1 VNIDLVIFDCD
12 GVLVDSE
19 LLSNQ
24 SDLDLLES
32 LGIKL
37 ELEDYM
43 RRYVGKSALDTMTG
57 IEAQTGMTL
66 PEDFLTRKQARV
78 LEYFERGLQPI
89 PNISSVFKD
98 LPYPRCVASS
108 STPER
113 ILFSLSQT
121 GLLEYFEP
129 HTIFSATMVK
139 NGKPAPDLF
148 LLAAREMKVS
158 PARCVVIE
166 DSISGVLGA
175 VAAGMTAFGFTGG
188 SHIRAGHTERLL
200 QAGATRV
207 FTDMTELPALIGST

>member
-1 VNIDLVIFDCD
+1 MSVDLVIFDCD

-32 LGIKL
+32 LGITL
-37 ELEDYM
+37 ELEEYM

-57 IEAQTGMTL
+57 IEAQTGVTL
-66 PEDFLTRKQARV
+66 PPDFLTRKQAHV
-78 LEYFERGLQPI
+78 LERFERGLQPI
-89 PNISSVFKD
+89 PGIVSVLKS
-98 LPYPRCVASS
+98 LPYSRCVASS

-113 ILFSLSQT
+113 ILFSLSKT
-121 GLLEYFEP
+121 GLLEHFEP

-139 NGKPAPDLF
+139 HGKPAPDLF
-148 LLAAREMKVS
+148 LLAAERMS
-158 PARCVVIE
+158 TDPARCVVIE

-188 SHIRAGHTERLL
+188 SHIRAGHTEHLL
-200 QAGATRV
+200 QAGAACV
-207 FTDMTELPALIGST
+207 FSDMLELPGLIG

>member
-1 VNIDLVIFDCD
+1 MSVDLVIFDCD

-43 RRYVGKSALDTMTG
+43 RRYVGKSALDTMAG
-57 IEAQTGMTL
+57 IEAQTGVTM
-66 PEDFLTRKQARV
+66 PEDFLTRKQAHV
-78 LEYFERGLQPI
+78 LERFERGLEPI
-89 PNISSVFKD
+89 PGIASALEQLS
-98 LPYPRCVASS
+98 YSRCVASS

-121 GLLEYFEP
+121 GLLEYFQP

-148 LLAAREMKVS
+148 LLAAERMS
-158 PARCVVIE
+158 TDPARCVVIE

-200 QAGATRV
+200 EAGVVRV
-207 FTDMTELPALIGST
+207 FSDMTELPALIA

>member
-1 VNIDLVIFDCD
+1 MSADLVIFDCD

-43 RRYVGKSALDTMTG
+43 RRYVGKSALDTMAG
-57 IEAQTGMTL
+57 IESQTGVTL
-66 PEDFLTRKQARV
+66 PEDFLTRKQAHV
-78 LEYFERGLQPI
+78 LERFERGLQPI
-89 PNISSVFKD
+89 PGVYTVLKHLSH
-98 LPYPRCVASS
+98 PRCVASS

-148 LLAAREMKVS
+148 LLAAERMS
-158 PARCVVIE
+158 TDPARYIVIE

-200 QAGATRV
+200 QAGAARV
-207 FTDMTELPALIGST
+207 FTDMTELPALIG

>member
-1 VNIDLVIFDCD
+1 MNVDLVIFDCD

-37 ELEDYM
+37 ELEEYM
-43 RRYVGKSALDTMTG
+43 RLYVGKSALDTMAG
-57 IEAQTGMTL
+57 IESQTGVKL

-78 LEYFERGLQPI
+78 LERFERSLEPI
-89 PNISSVFKD
+89 PGIASV
-98 LPYPRCVASS
+98 LEQLSYSRCVASS

-113 ILFSLSQT
+113 ILFSLSKT
-121 GLLEYFEP
+121 GLLEHFQP

-158 PARCVVIE
+158 PARCIVIE
-166 DSISGVLGA
+166 DSLSGVLGA
-175 VAAGMTAFGFTGG
+175 VAAGMTAFGFIGG

-207 FTDMTELPALIGST
+207 FTDMTALPALIGST